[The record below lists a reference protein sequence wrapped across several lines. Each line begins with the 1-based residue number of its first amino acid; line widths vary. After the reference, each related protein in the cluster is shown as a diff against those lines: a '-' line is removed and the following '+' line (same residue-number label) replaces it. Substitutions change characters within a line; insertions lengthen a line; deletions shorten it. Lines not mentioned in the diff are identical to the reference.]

1 MFRRMWEWASPMH
14 VRVRPTYSERMV
26 LWARRMKIFSL
37 LPYIWWTMAN
47 HTLSQSRSI
56 FFFFLRNN
64 PDRFSSVVWLTSTDK
79 KMSGSCLSS
88 IYRAVRK
95 WNDHHNVFSKAA
107 LFISGNNNSCN
118 CFWLP
123 LNFTEL
129 QIIDILSLVE
139 LQV

>member
-1 MFRRMWEWASPMH
+1 MCSDACESELHPCMWEWDPPIVKEWFYGPDA
-14 VRVRPTYSERMV
+14 
-26 LWARRMKIFSL
+26 WK
-37 LPYIWWTMAN
+37 
-47 HTLSQSRSI
+47 
-56 FFFFLRNN
+56 FFLLFPIFDEQWQTILCHN

-79 KMSGSCLSS
+79 KMSGGCLSNF
-88 IYRAVRK
+88 YRAVRK

-107 LFISGNNNSCN
+107 LFISGNINSCN

-129 QIIDILSLVE
+129 LIIDILSLVE